1 MYFLTETTEEV
12 EILTE
17 ETTQG
22 KRLFIEG
29 VFSSAE
35 KPNRNKRVYSKPVME
50 TAVSEYKKNYIDTK
64 KAIGEI
70 NHPNTPIPDMR
81 KAAIL
86 IESLD
91 WKGSDVIGKASIMST
106 PEGKILQGLIE
117 SGYKVGIS
125 SRGTGSVKMNNGIN
139 EVQKDFRMFAYDV
152 VSNPSNYG
160 SEMDSMIE
168 GIMEGS
174 IWVPSSDEIIDDIKE
189 ASSKNLADAKAKA
202 FTQIL
207 KGLHKS

>member
-1 MYFLTETTEEV
+1 MFFLTETTDQV

-17 ETTQG
+17 ETASG

-29 VFSSAE
+29 IFSSAD
-35 KPNRNKRVYSKPVME
+35 KPNRNKRVYSKSVME
-50 TAVSEYKKNYIDTK
+50 TAVAEYKKDYIDTK

-70 NHPNTPIPDMR
+70 NHPNTPMPDMR

-86 IESLD
+86 IESLE
-91 WKGSDVIGKASIMST
+91 WKNEDVIGKASVMST
-106 PEGKILQGLIE
+106 PEGQILKGLIE

-125 SRGTGSVKMNNGIN
+125 SRGTGSVRMNKGIN

-168 GIMEGS
+168 GIMEGH
-174 IWVPSSDEIIDDIKE
+174 IWVPKSEEIIQDVLE
-189 ASSKNLADAKAKA
+189 ATGMNLSDVKAKS
-202 FTQIL
+202 FIKIL
-207 KGLHKS
+207 EGLK